1 MTTETGPPWTP
12 ERYYEI
18 DHCLVRKCWRN
29 SVIDITTDP
38 HTNINTD
45 HYMMTVGL
53 KQTLKAKEDIQYE
66 QSLKNITIP
75 DGNEEEILKRFN
87 NNISVHLTKTKT
99 EQNRET
105 TLADLCVAM
114 SKAARE
120 KPTTQRTTFKKKKLP
135 PRTTTDH

>member
-12 ERYYEI
+12 ERYYET

-45 HYMMTVGL
+45 HYMMTVEI
-53 KQTLKAKEDIQYE
+53 KQTLKTKEDIQYE
-66 QSLKNITIP
+66 QSFMNITFP

-87 NNISVHLTKTKT
+87 NNISVHLTKIK
-99 EQNRET
+99 QN
-105 TLADLCVAM
+105 
-114 SKAARE
+114 KIE
-120 KPTTQRTTFKKKKLP
+120 KPPWQIYA
-135 PRTTTDH
+135 